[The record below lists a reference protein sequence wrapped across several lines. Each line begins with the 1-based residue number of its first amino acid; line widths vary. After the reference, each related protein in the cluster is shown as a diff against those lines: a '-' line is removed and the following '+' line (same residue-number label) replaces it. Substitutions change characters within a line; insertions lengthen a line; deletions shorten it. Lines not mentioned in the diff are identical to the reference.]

1 MLKKLLLTCVFM
13 LAASTVAAVDV
24 NQATEAELDSIR
36 GIGPGTTRTILAE
49 RDKGEFKDW
58 SDFIKRV
65 KGMGLKNAV
74 KYSAQGLTVGGNA
87 YAGKEYSATGN
98 GQTGK

>member
-1 MLKKLLLTCVFM
+1 MLKKLLLLCAFM

-24 NQATEAELDSIR
+24 NQATEAELDGIR
-36 GIGPGTTRTILAE
+36 GFGPGTTRTILAE

-65 KGMGLKNAV
+65 KGIGAKSAV
-74 KYSAQGLTVGGNA
+74 KYSAQGLTISGRS
-87 YAGKEYSATGN
+87 YTSTEYSDTRD
-98 GQTGK
+98 GQVGK